1 MDPLFE
7 RRELSKKVH
16 IHSKYL
22 QRNIQPSLLAQL
34 RILYEGKCSGEGY
47 IQPNSITIIDYS
59 LGRTNYV
66 KGGVDYDIKFQADIC
81 FPHIGQKFRG
91 KIGLR
96 SKIGI
101 HIETPPIKVLIPR
114 DTHMG
119 QIVFDK
125 LEVGEEAE
133 FEVIGSQFKQNDE
146 TIIVVGKL
154 TTGDN
159 NTQLPTLPQQVE
171 VAQPSSS
178 EKRVVFAPATAVN
191 NEPRKTRKLKRSEPD
206 NSITAL
212 AISPDVSDNT
222 TAEGKNEG
230 ESG

>member
-66 KGGVDYDIKFQADIC
+66 KGGIDYDIKFQADIC
-81 FPHIGQKFRG
+81 FPHIGQVFRG

-119 QIVFDK
+119 QPLFDK

-133 FEVIGSQFKQNDE
+133 FEVIGSQFKQNDD
-146 TIIVVGKL
+146 TIIIVGKL
-154 TTGDN
+154 VGSKDT
-159 NTQLPTLPQQVE
+159 PPSATLVEAPQIP
-171 VAQPSSS
+171 AAAATSAD
-178 EKRVVFAPATAVN
+178 KRVVFAPSTATA
-191 NEPRKTRKLKRSEPD
+191 EPRKTRKLKRSEPD
-206 NSITAL
+206 NRIDG
-212 AISPDVSDNT
+212 IDNAF
-222 TAEGKNEG
+222 AEGKDEG